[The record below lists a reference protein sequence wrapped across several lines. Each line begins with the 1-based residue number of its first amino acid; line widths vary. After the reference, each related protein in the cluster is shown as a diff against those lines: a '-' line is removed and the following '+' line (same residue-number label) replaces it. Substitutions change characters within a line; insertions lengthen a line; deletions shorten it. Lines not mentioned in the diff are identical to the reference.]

1 MLVAG
6 GLIGMQATPEPAY
19 AGQWVP
25 APRRCVCSACLGCRL
40 DRLKD
45 LSAFFGLSF
54 VGFRFGV
61 SDRYRY
67 STIFGST
74 FQRQSERLQ
83 VSSSV
88 VSQEL
93 SVPSYFF
100 SRTSASSALYC
111 RVYRLYM

>member
-6 GLIGMQATPEPAY
+6 ELIGMQATPEPAY

-45 LSAFFGLSF
+45 LSAFFCWFSIRSF
-54 VGFRFGV
+54 RPLPVQYCTV
-61 SDRYRY
+61 
-67 STIFGST
+67 FGST
-74 FQRQSERLQ
+74 FQRLSERL
-83 VSSSV
+83 SSSV

-93 SVPSYFF
+93 SVRALPRARRLPPSTPPL
-100 SRTSASSALYC
+100 TSP
-111 RVYRLYM
+111 